1 MSGQNPPK
9 VTIYSVAIAGVASAV
24 SSTSVRSKSKG
35 SEPGCRRRRQTG
47 EPSELRYETQF
58 VSCQAGEPRGTV
70 RVRRTFPFLSR
81 GGGILSANRYFLVFY
96 AIDLNAIV
104 LNGDTNNELFC
115 LTEIVLF
122 DIL

>member
-1 MSGQNPPK
+1 M
-9 VTIYSVAIAGVASAV
+9 V
-24 SSTSVRSKSKG
+24 SR
-35 SEPGCRRRRQTG
+35 
-47 EPSELRYETQF
+47 
-58 VSCQAGEPRGTV
+58 QAGEPRGTV

-122 DIL
+122 DI